1 MNWINCRITRK
12 ISMRLL
18 ASHLR
23 NAFFLEPK
31 VKANGWDPRNELSQ
45 RILWLEVFYLES
57 NNILLVNNDM

>member
-1 MNWINCRITRK
+1 
-12 ISMRLL
+12 MRLL

-31 VKANGWDPRNELSQ
+31 VKANGWDLRNELSR